1 MSSIIFFFDNIPGG
15 FIPGTDE
22 LNQIMR
28 VINLTPHSVQVFSA
42 EQFINL
48 EQVNPTTWVAD
59 SVEGIP
65 LADYPSEGVARIS
78 VSTEVIES
86 ELPGETVTTSYGE
99 ATGIPENVEKG
110 DVLIVSL
117 PMKSMAVASNHPL
130 AGQMVSPYRVVRSR
144 ENGSVVLG
152 CMGFTY

>member
-1 MSSIIFFFDNIPGG
+1 MVVCQVVLFLVFWRN
-15 FIPGTDE
+15 
-22 LNQIMR
+22 IMR
-28 VINLTPHSVQVFSA
+28 VINLTPHAVEVFSA
-42 EQFINL
+42 EQFVNL
-48 EQVNPTTWVAD
+48 FQPNPTTWVAD
-59 SVEGIP
+59 GVAGQPKAE
-65 LADYPSEGVARIS
+65 YTSEGLARIS

-99 ATGIPENVEKG
+99 ATGIPENVEEG

-117 PMKSMAVASNHPL
+117 PMKSMAVASGHPL
-130 AGQMVSPYRVVRSR
+130 SNQMVSPYKVVRSR